1 MSRLLTTEQQQEYR
15 DNGYVI
21 LKNFFSEAQMELW
34 EKGVIAKF
42 AFQALR
48 VGEVRKQLAKGDH
61 PSNYTETEDLDRI
74 VNLFEDIDPHAA
86 FIANKSLADSYF
98 KNKFVA
104 DSALAE
110 LASQVLSCPIEH
122 LVIPGHYPAMF
133 ISIPGNPRL
142 RYTWH
147 SEKNCCFPKR
157 RNLLTFWFPN
167 FRDKNEIN
175 GTMFLKKGSYVKEYT
190 YINAK
195 AENSPLK
202 QFYLPDFEHEEFE
215 EVPMVCSRGDL
226 VVFEGNMVHR
236 SSANMSQETSYASVL
251 RFFDYSK
258 DMTLSAHENAGLQN
272 HEDYGRFDLNYV
284 DYSS

>member
-1 MSRLLTTEQQQEYR
+1 
-15 DNGYVI
+15 
-21 LKNFFSEAQMELW
+21 
-34 EKGVIAKF
+34 
-42 AFQALR
+42 
-48 VGEVRKQLAKGDH
+48 
-61 PSNYTETEDLDRI
+61 
-74 VNLFEDIDPHAA
+74 
-86 FIANKSLADSYF
+86 
-98 KNKFVA
+98 
-104 DSALAE
+104 
-110 LASQVLSCPIEH
+110 
-122 LVIPGHYPAMF
+122 MF

-272 HEDYGRFDLNYV
+272 HEDYGRFDRSLSMVSKAPPGLTPTNH
-284 DYSS
+284 SPIMRFHSLSAPTTTTRLAISTALSTK